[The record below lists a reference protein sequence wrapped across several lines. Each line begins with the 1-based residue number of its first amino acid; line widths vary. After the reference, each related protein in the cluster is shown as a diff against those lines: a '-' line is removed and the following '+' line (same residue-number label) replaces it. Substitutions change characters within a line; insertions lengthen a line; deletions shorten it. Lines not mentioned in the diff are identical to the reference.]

1 MCHCIASISREFN
14 LRIFISYTTRDKI
27 ITKSLLKTIARYVSC
42 IGSPFVDIIHNNS
55 ADKQARVEN
64 ELLNADILLLL
75 ETESINLS
83 PWVTWEINS
92 AIERGIPI
100 VPVKI
105 NDTPPK
111 KYEIRKN
118 VKNTIY

>member
-1 MCHCIASISREFN
+1 M
-14 LRIFISYTTRDKI
+14 
-27 ITKSLLKTIARYVSC
+27 SC
-42 IGSPFVDIIHNNS
+42 IGSPFVDIIHNDS
-55 ADKQARVEN
+55 ADKQARVEI

-83 PWVTWEINS
+83 PWVKWEVNS

-100 VPVKI
+100 VSVKI
-105 NDTPPK
+105 NGSPPK
-111 KYEIRKN
+111 KYEIRKY